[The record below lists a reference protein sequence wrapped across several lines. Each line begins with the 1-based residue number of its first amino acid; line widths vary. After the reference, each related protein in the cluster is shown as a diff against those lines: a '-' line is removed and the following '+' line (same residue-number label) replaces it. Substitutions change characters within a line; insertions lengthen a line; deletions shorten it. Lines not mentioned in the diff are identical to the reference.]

1 MPGRRLYLDV
11 HLPRM
16 GRRKKLCLLLAALLA
31 AFGFVAVKSVVYL
44 RELSCQMVLSD
55 ATDLMTLCINDTV
68 ARKLGAEDY
77 GYDYFVDLDYAPD
90 GRVTAV
96 RANMARINAMSSEAP
111 ERHCP
116 RRGRRPALSG
126 HTHRQHTWLQPPFG
140 QGAGDTRGYNDA
152 LKLARRL

>member
-1 MPGRRLYLDV
+1 MPGPQAV
-11 HLPRM
+11 S
-16 GRRKKLCLLLAALLA
+16 GRTSAAHGAHGKKLCLLLAALLA
-31 AFGFVAVKSVVYL
+31 AFGFVAVKSGVYL

-96 RANMARINAMSSEAP
+96 RANMARINAIEQRAP

-116 RRGRRPALSG
+116 RRGRRASSLWPY
-126 HTHRQHTWLQPPFG
+126 P
-140 QGAGDTRGYNDA
+140 
-152 LKLARRL
+152 